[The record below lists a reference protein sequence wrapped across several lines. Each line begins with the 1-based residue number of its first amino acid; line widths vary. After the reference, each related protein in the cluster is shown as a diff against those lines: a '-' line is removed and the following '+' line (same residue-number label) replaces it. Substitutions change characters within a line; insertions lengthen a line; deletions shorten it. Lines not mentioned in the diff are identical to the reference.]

1 MALITTISE
10 VMGMLGGIASLL
22 WLSTYIEARQL
33 GPVAVDAALADE
45 TPAFAP
51 ARLTVVEPVPSAA

>member
-22 WLSTYIEARQL
+22 WLSTYIESRQL
-33 GPVAVDAALADE
+33 GPVAVDGAQPEEA
-45 TPAFAP
+45 PAFVP
-51 ARLTVVEPVPSAA
+51 ARLAVVEPVPSAA